1 MANLVGSDIGL
12 NYKGLINLGATVNQ
26 NVSGSLQYLTDGDG
40 NNLPIQVSTTAT
52 QINYGVG
59 IGGAP
64 TTSGLH
70 VYGQAG
76 TTGLVFGGAAATM
89 YIDLNGTGINFFDA
103 AQTRY
108 RNFANTTLAMNVWG
122 SLGMVAIGGSPAS
135 PYTPTAMLQVRG
147 DAVGNN
153 LLRVENSAGV
163 YRILTTATRQIFNV
177 GSGNQFMIRA
187 DEGTTSSL
195 GFDFQVYSTTAGPR
209 VFIGSKCSIG
219 LTSTA
224 TNTGMFFSNIENV
237 ITADVFRFSFIGP
250 GTAVINTTGTT
261 GGISY
266 VDLFSAGAG
275 SGNYRPL
282 SINYT
287 INNTGAQTGNTT
299 GIFSNATVT
308 NLNGMSLTLMDLQV
322 NAQSRLRYTHTSNTG
337 LQITRTDNAYVS
349 ASINDNGIVIH
360 QNLGLVC
367 SYFTPAAGNTVY
379 FTSAATIGSNT
390 VSSARLHVRG
400 DGTNAI
406 GRFETSAGVEAFG
419 ISNTG
424 VVNFSTTSGT
434 ITITPGVT
442 PILSLST
449 FFASGGGLQIQM
461 NVSALSGAGTISKFV
476 FTQAYTLT
484 GASATNVNELVIN
497 PSFSATANPGVFNGI
512 LFSSTINQTS
522 GANGIT
528 RGLFV
533 NPTLTSAADFR
544 GIEVRTG
551 STAAHDLILLS
562 DNVGNKILEV
572 NAAQQIGLFGVPPI
586 AQPTTAITSA
596 VTINGGGTTVHEN
609 STFGGY
615 TIAQIA
621 QALINLGILRP

>member
-12 NYKGLINLGATVNQ
+12 NYKGILNLGATVNQ
-26 NVSGSLQYLTDGDG
+26 NISGSLQYLTDGDG

-64 TTSGLH
+64 NPTAGLQ

-103 AQTRY
+103 TQTRY
-108 RNFANTTLAMNVWG
+108 RNFAGTTLAMNVWG

-135 PYTPTAMLQVRG
+135 PYTPSAILQVRG
-147 DAVGNN
+147 DGTNPIFRA
-153 LLRVENSAGV
+153 ENSSGTQLVSINNTGELQIWPGV
-163 YRILTTATRQIFNV
+163 LALAPV
-177 GSGNQFMIRA
+177 
-187 DEGTTSSL
+187 SSAIY
-195 GFDFQVYSTTAGPR
+195 F
-209 VFIGSKCSIG
+209 
-219 LTSTA
+219 A
-224 TNTGMFFSNIENV
+224 TN
-237 ITADVFRFSFIGP
+237 
-250 GTAVINTTGTT
+250 
-261 GGISY
+261 GIVQTS
-266 VDLFSAGAG
+266 AG
-275 SGNYRPL
+275 SGLFISYGAHTGMPNGITLTSNSNLPIAATSGTNRAVGIVSTFAAAAGSALYRPL

-287 INNTGAQTGNTT
+287 INNSGAQTGNTT

-308 NLNGMSLTLMDLQV
+308 SLNGMSLTLIDLQV

-349 ASINDNGIVIH
+349 ASINDNGIFIH

-424 VVNFSTTSGT
+424 VVNFSTGSGT